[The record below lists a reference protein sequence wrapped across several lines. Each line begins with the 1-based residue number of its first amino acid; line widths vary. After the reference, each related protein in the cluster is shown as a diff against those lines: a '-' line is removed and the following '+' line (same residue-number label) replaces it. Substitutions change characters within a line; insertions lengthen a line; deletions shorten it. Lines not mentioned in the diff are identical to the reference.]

1 MDPGVWKFFS
11 PQTSVEYYAEF
22 PCAYGNQELL
32 QTLKNTYSNSANVLD
47 GFRTGETPWGENFI
61 LVEELVIP
69 AEAPTWL
76 APLPR
81 TPDMLPAPNYP
92 FNQVVPSNYSWTDY
106 SLQEVSFTDPTPQ
119 TQVLMIRLII
129 IIVITMLDEI
139 FRKYGAFVPLF
150 LEPHLLLSLLLGV
163 GKHPVKNQ
171 HG

>member
-1 MDPGVWKFFS
+1 MEPGVWKFFS
-11 PQTSVEYYAEF
+11 PQTSVEFHGEFYAE
-22 PCAYGNQELL
+22 YGNPESYQY
-32 QTLKNTYSNSANVLD
+32 LKDTYSNHASVLD
-47 GFRTGETPWGENFI
+47 FYRSQQPPLGENFT

-81 TPDMLPAPNYP
+81 VPDMLPAPNYP

-106 SLQEVSFTDPTPQ
+106 SVKTVEFTDPTPQ
-119 TQVLMIRLII
+119 TQVLMIRLIF

-150 LEPHLLLSLLLGV
+150 LEPHLLLSMLMGV
-163 GKHPVKNQ
+163 GKRPTRGQ
-171 HG
+171 YG